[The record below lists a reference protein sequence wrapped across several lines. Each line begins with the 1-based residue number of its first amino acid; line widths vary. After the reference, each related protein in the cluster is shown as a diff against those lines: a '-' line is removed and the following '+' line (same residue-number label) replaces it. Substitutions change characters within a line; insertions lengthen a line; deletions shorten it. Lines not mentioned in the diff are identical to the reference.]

1 MTVTSGY
8 SMFQVLPAL
17 MFIFNGL
24 FMLLGIYAL
33 YLFIKLA
40 IRGIQ
45 ALDIYLDEKR
55 NRRF

>member
-8 SMFQVLPAL
+8 SMFEVLPTL

-33 YLFIKLA
+33 FLFIKLA

-55 NRRF
+55 NRRL